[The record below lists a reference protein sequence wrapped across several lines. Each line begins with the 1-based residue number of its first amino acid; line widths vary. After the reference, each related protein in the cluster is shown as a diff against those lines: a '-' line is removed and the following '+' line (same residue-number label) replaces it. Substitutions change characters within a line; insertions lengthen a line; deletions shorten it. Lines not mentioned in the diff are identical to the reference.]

1 MKYFPNTLKN
11 PTVGQFWDHFTHFQ
25 KKKEF
30 PKEIKLEFLEFLER
44 IPRKAC

>member
-25 KKKEF
+25 KKKRISQRNQARI
-30 PKEIKLEFLEFLER
+30 PR
-44 IPRKAC
+44 IPRKNS